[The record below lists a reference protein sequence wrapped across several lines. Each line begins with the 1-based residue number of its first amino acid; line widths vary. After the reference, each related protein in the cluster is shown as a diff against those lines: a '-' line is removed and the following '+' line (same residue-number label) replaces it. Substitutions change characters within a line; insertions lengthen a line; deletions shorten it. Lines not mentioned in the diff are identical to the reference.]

1 MQNKKYL
8 YQDTLYILIPKN
20 KTMMNNKRNILTIAF
35 VAIAFV
41 AFSLTLSSYKT
52 YQTKQKTMLKF
63 MNDDYPE
70 LWKQVDSLDK
80 LEQPKSAL
88 KIVDK
93 IYEKAAKDKNP
104 TQIIKS
110 TIYLNSYNAM
120 LEEGGLVKSI
130 NRMSEQAEK
139 ADFPVKPI
147 LQSMLAEAYQG
158 YFSNQQ
164 WKIRDRSAT
173 ANFEKTDIQT
183 WSEND
188 FVEKT
193 VELYLASLGD
203 ERIKQVKLTGFSE
216 ILYNSDKDGIVLR
229 STLYDFLAH
238 RAVDY
243 FSNEQTYLTKPA
255 YQFTIDKSEYLA
267 EADAFLK
274 LEIETKD
281 TTSLKHKAMLIYQD
295 LIKIHLNDAD
305 KSALIDVDLKRLD
318 FVYTNY
324 NGVDKNNFYEATL
337 QNMQKHYLENPMS
350 AEIAAKIA
358 NLYVAD
364 ASSYD
369 KNKGDEYKWHYKTA
383 YNIATDAIKKYPN
396 SIGASQCQA
405 IVANIQQKSLS
416 VTMEQVSVLNEP
428 ILAIAYYRNVEK
440 AYVKV
445 VATTHEEVREFGKI
459 GRDIWLQELNERTA
473 VKSFSLDFTN
483 DGDFHPHDLEF
494 KIDGLNHG
502 LYYVL
507 ISDNADFSYENHA
520 VGYTNVHISNLAF
533 AERKDDTD
541 KTVFILTDR
550 TTGEPQKDVTAEY
563 FVEEYNRTK
572 QEYIYKSVGKQTSD
586 DRGFINTN
594 VNASRYFRVKFSKG
608 DDILHFNDGHSNYQY
623 GRTKETSITTHIFLD
638 RAIYRPGQTV
648 YFKGLAV
655 KSELDSKVPEIVTNE
670 KVTVLF
676 YDVNSQEVD
685 KKEFTTNDFGTFNG
699 SFIAPQGG
707 LLGQMRI
714 QTEIKG
720 YLGYKYFSVE
730 EYKRPKFEVTFN
742 PIEGSFKLD
751 ELVKTVGKAKAYAG
765 SNIDGA
771 AVKYRVTRQAY
782 FPYWRWWNWGN
793 NPYNTQATEIKNG
806 ETITNENGEFKIDF
820 TALADKSIPK
830 DKTPFFNFTVYA
842 DVTDITGETHSSQ
855 TVVKVSYIGLEA
867 DIAVSEQVDKTKT
880 EAFEISTKNLSG
892 TFEAA
897 KGTVKIERL
906 QTPENVFK
914 TRLWT
919 RGEFSNMTEKEFKKD
934 FPNYAF
940 GEEDLTK
947 NWEVIETVIDTEF
960 DTEKSTKVELSNI
973 KYWQQGRYRLTMKTQ
988 DKFGNPIELIKEFT
1002 LFTPNENTVPTND
1015 EFWLTANKTTAEPGE
1030 TVSVQVGSAYKKSH
1044 ILYEVEQDG
1053 KILLSKW
1060 LTVKGKQTLDLPI
1073 VESYRGNIHYS
1084 IMTIQNGRFQSESNT
1099 VNVPWS
1105 NKDLKIEYMTFRDKM
1120 LPGSD
1125 EEWQIKISG
1134 AKGDRVAAEMVA
1146 TMYDASLD
1154 AFVANSWSANFFG
1167 ESYAQRGISQGQGFG
1182 QIGTSLIANNWQTPI
1197 TYGGSRTYPALN
1209 WFGFT
1214 FYEYSHGYA
1223 SRSGSRAPENYSM
1236 EAPMASAPAP
1246 KISRSKKEKSEVTA
1260 AYSLDASASFEA
1272 TDSDGV
1278 PNKVDGEPAKTDF
1291 SEVQVRTNL
1300 NETVFF
1306 YPDLMTDEEGN
1317 IIIKFKMNEALTR
1330 WKFLGFAHTK
1340 DLQYAFTEKEVV
1352 TQKELMVMP
1361 NPPRFFREN
1370 DRIEFTAKIS
1380 NLSDKDLTGIAKLM
1394 LFDAIT
1400 MQPIDARLGNNIP
1413 EIDFSAKQG
1422 QSDAVSWSLQIPDFG
1437 VNAVTYRVVAKAGN
1451 FSDGEESTLPVLTNR
1466 MLLVETMPL
1475 PVRGGMTK
1483 EFNFVAMQK
1492 ASGSSTLKNHE
1503 LTLEFTSNPA
1513 WYAVQSL
1520 PYLMEYPYE
1529 CTEQI
1534 FSRYYANTL
1543 ATSVANSSPQIKKVF
1558 DSWKNITP
1566 EALQSNLAKN
1576 EELKYALLEETPW
1589 VLQAQSEEQQKK
1601 NIGLLFDLNRMSNE
1615 LDKALKTMEKRQS
1628 GNGGFAWFPGGKDSW
1643 YITQYIVEGMGH
1655 LQYLGAIGEK
1665 SGLQKEQQAGDMI
1678 GNAVGFIDNKLLE
1691 HYNDLLEQNRKYK
1704 NINLEDDHLDYMAIH
1719 YLYARSFYLSIPIPK
1734 NVKVA
1739 FDYYE
1744 GQAVKYWLNKGM
1756 YSEGMIALA
1765 LQRLDKPAQ
1774 PALIVKSLKE
1784 RSLNSEE
1791 MGMYW
1796 KYPTGYYWY
1805 QAPIET
1811 HALMIEVFD
1820 EVAND
1825 AQAVDDL
1832 KTWLLKNRQTTHWK
1846 TTKATASAVYAMLL
1860 RGDNW
1865 LAETQDV
1872 EIYFS
1877 GKKFDQSTIKKE
1889 AGSGYFKHKFG
1900 AKNISANMANI
1911 KVVNPNK
1918 NPAWG
1923 AMYWQYFEDYDK
1935 IETFEDTPLKLK
1947 KQLFKEMNTDKGP
1960 VIKPVSDTEKL
1971 KTGDKIIVRIELQVD
1986 RDMEYVH
1993 LKDTRASGFEPINV
2007 FSQYKWQ
2014 DGLGYYESTGDAST
2028 NFFIG
2033 YLPKGT
2039 YVFEYPLRANLKGD
2053 FSNGITTIQ
2062 CMYAPEFTSHS
2073 EGVRVVIE

>member
-1 MQNKKYL
+1 M
-8 YQDTLYILIPKN
+8 I
-20 KTMMNNKRNILTIAF
+20 NNKRNILTIAF

-63 MNDDYPE
+63 MNDSYPE
-70 LWKQVDSLDK
+70 LWKQVDSLDR
-80 LEQPKSAL
+80 LGQPKSAL
-88 KIVDK
+88 EIVDK
-93 IYEKAAKDKNP
+93 IYEKAAKDENP

-110 TIYLNSYNAM
+110 TLYLNRYNAM
-120 LEEGGLVKSI
+120 LEEDGLVKAI
-130 NRMSEQAEK
+130 NRMSEQVEK
-139 ADFPVKPI
+139 AEFPVKPI
-147 LQSMLAEAYQG
+147 LQSMLAEG
-158 YFSNQQ
+158 YYSYFNNQQ

-173 ANFEKTDIQT
+173 ANFEKADIQT
-183 WSEND
+183 WSEKD

-193 VELYLASLGD
+193 VELYLASMSD
-203 ERIKQVKLTGFSE
+203 ERIKQVKLTDLSE
-216 ILYNSDKDGIVLR
+216 ILYYADKDGIALR

-243 FSNEQTYLTKPA
+243 FSNDQTYLTKPA
-255 YQFTIDKSEYLA
+255 YQFTIDKSEYFA
-267 EADAFLK
+267 EADAFAALK
-274 LEIETKD
+274 IETKD
-281 TTSLKHKAMLIYQD
+281 TESLKHKAMLIYQD
-295 LIKIHLNDAD
+295 LIKTHLDDAD
-305 KSALIDVDLKRLD
+305 KSALIDADLKRLT
-318 FVYTNY
+318 FVYNNY
-324 NGVDKNNFYEATL
+324 NGVGKNNFYEATL
-337 QNMQKHYLENPMS
+337 QNMQKRHLENPMS

-364 ASSYD
+364 ASNYD
-369 KNKGDEYKWHYKTA
+369 RNKGDDYKWNYKTA
-383 YNIATDAIKKYPN
+383 YNIANDAIKKHPN

-405 IVANIQQKSLS
+405 IIANIEQKSLG
-416 VTMEQVSVLNEP
+416 VTMEQVNAP
-428 ILAIAYYRNVEK
+428 NQAILAIAYYRNVEK

-445 VATTHEEVREFGKI
+445 IATTHDEVQEFGKV
-459 GRDIWLQELNERTA
+459 GRDIWLQKLNERTA
-473 VKSFSLDFTN
+473 VKSFSLDFKN
-483 DGDFHPHDLEF
+483 DGDFRPHDLEF
-494 KIDGLNHG
+494 KIEGLNHG

-533 AERKDDTD
+533 AQRKDDKD

-550 TTGEPQKDVTAEY
+550 TTGEPQKGVEAEY
-563 FVEEYNRTK
+563 FVQEYNRIK
-572 QEYIYKSVGKQTSD
+572 QQYIYKSVGKQTSD
-586 DRGFINTN
+586 ERGFINAN
-594 VNASRYFRVKFSKG
+594 VNANRSFQVKFSKG
-608 DDILHFNDGHSNYQY
+608 NDILYFNENYSNYEY
-623 GRTKETSITTHIFLD
+623 GRSKETNITTHIFLD
-638 RAIYRPGQTV
+638 RAIYRPGQTI

-655 KSELDSKVPEIVTNE
+655 KSESDSKVPTIVANE
-670 KVTVLF
+670 KVTVHF
-676 YDVNSQEVD
+676 YDVNSQEVAKMD
-685 KKEFTTNDFGTFNG
+685 LQTNEFGTFNG
-699 SFIAPQGG
+699 SFTAPQGG

-714 QTEIKG
+714 QSQIKG
-720 YLGYKYFSVE
+720 YYGYKYFSVE

-742 PIEGSFKLD
+742 PVEGSFKLD
-751 ELVKTVGKAKAYAG
+751 EAVKTVGKAKAYAG

-771 AVKYRVTRQAY
+771 TVKYRVTREAY
-782 FPYWRWWNWGN
+782 FPYWRWWYWGR

-806 ETITNENGEFKIDF
+806 ETITDENGEFKIDF

-830 DKTPFFNFTVYA
+830 DRTPFFNFTVLA

-867 DIAVSEQVDKTKT
+867 DIAVSEQVDKTET
-880 EAFEISTKNLSG
+880 ETFEIATKNLSG
-892 TFEAA
+892 THENAT
-897 KGTVKIERL
+897 GTVKIERL
-906 QTPENVFK
+906 KTPENVFK
-914 TRLWT
+914 SRLWT
-919 RGEFSNMTEKEFKKD
+919 RGEFSNMTENNFKKD

-947 NWEVIETVIDTEF
+947 NWEVIETVLDTKF

-973 KYWQQGRYRLTMKTQ
+973 KNWQQGRYRLTMKTQ
-988 DKFGNPIELIKEFT
+988 DKFGNPIELMKEFT
-1002 LFTPNENTVPTND
+1002 VFTPNENTVPTND

-1030 TVSVQVGSAYKKSH
+1030 TVAIQIGSAYKKSH
-1044 ILYEVEQDG
+1044 VLYEVEQDG

-1060 LTVKGKQTLDLPI
+1060 LTVKGKQTIDLPI
-1073 VESYRGNIHYS
+1073 VESYRGNVHYS
-1084 IMTIQNGRFQSESNT
+1084 VMTIQNGRFQSESNT

-1105 NKDLKIEYMTFRDKM
+1105 NKDLTIEYMTFRDKM

-1134 AKGDRVAAEMVA
+1134 AKGDKVAAEMVA
-1146 TMYDASLD
+1146 AMYDASLD
-1154 AFVANSWSANFFG
+1154 AFAVNSWSASFFG
-1167 ESYAQRGISQGQGFG
+1167 QSYAQRAISQGQGFG
-1182 QIGTSLIANNWQTPI
+1182 QIGTSLMANNWQTPI
-1197 TYGGSRTYPALN
+1197 SYGGSRTYPSLN

-1214 FYEYSHGYA
+1214 FYEYSYNNY
-1223 SRSGSRAPENYSM
+1223 SRAAGGVPDNYLM
-1236 EAPMASAPAP
+1236 EEAVMTSAKPAPAP
-1246 KISRSKKEKSEVTA
+1246 KASRNNKEKEGIAVE
-1260 AYSLDASASFEA
+1260 YSLDASASFEA

-1278 PNKVDGEPAKTDF
+1278 PNKIDAEPAKTDF

-1300 NETVFF
+1300 NEMVFF
-1306 YPDLMTDEEGN
+1306 YPDLMTDAEGN

-1340 DLQYAFTEKEVV
+1340 DLQYAFTQKEVV

-1370 DRIEFTAKIS
+1370 DKIEFTAKVT
-1380 NLSDKDLTGIAKLM
+1380 NLSDKDLSGVAKLL

-1400 MQPIDARLGNNIP
+1400 MQPIDAKLGNNIA
-1413 EIDFSAKQG
+1413 EVAFTAKQG
-1422 QSDAVSWSLQIPDFG
+1422 QSDAVSWSLQILDFG

-1466 MLLVETMPL
+1466 MLLVETLPL

-1483 EFNFVAMQK
+1483 EFNFAAMKK
-1492 ASGSSTLKNHE
+1492 ASGSKTLKNHE
-1503 LTLEFTSNPA
+1503 MTLEFTSNPA

-1566 EALQSNLAKN
+1566 EALKSNLAKN

-1628 GNGGFAWFPGGKDSW
+1628 GNGGFAWFPGGEDSW

-1665 SGLQKEQQAGDMI
+1665 SGLQKDQQAGDMI
-1678 GNAVGFIDNKLLE
+1678 GKAVGFIDSKLLE
-1691 HYNDLLEQNRKYK
+1691 HYNDLLEQKRKYK

-1734 NVKVA
+1734 DVQVA

-1765 LQRLDKPAQ
+1765 LQRLDKPTQ

-1900 AKNISANMANI
+1900 AENISANMANI

-1947 KQLFKEMNTDKGP
+1947 KQLFKEVNTDKGP
-1960 VIKPVSDTEKL
+1960 VIKPISDTEKL
-1971 KTGDKIIVRIELQVD
+1971 KTGDKIIVRIELRVD

-2014 DGLGYYESTGDAST
+2014 GGLGYYESTGDAST

-2053 FSNGITTIQ
+2053 FSNGITTLQ